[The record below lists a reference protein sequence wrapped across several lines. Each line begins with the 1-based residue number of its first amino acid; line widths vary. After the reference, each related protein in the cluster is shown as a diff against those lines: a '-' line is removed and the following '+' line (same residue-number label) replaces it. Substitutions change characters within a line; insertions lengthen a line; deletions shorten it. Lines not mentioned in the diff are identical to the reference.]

1 MLPGGTRAPG
11 LLRPKL
17 VSPGIRDPGSWN
29 PGFKELVPLIPGF
42 LRLGPWNE
50 GDTFGRRLAE
60 GRFEGTWRVVGI
72 SGSWGGFRAWK
83 GVCLLVCLIE
93 KGEGEKGSGLCS
105 GGTVGGKGDLKSGL
119 GNRVFA
125 KGDGGDF
132 VKASTPWCRVVP
144 PPPSLARIPGLLVC
158 TSTFP
163 KSTREMAL
171 TVVCRVVSSS
181 KLVLGV
187 VARVLG
193 FWTKVGGL
201 CDELVSSS
209 SSSSTRNLGCLG
221 SPPSRNGLHI
231 NLFTV

>member
-1 MLPGGTRAPG
+1 M
-11 LLRPKL
+11 
-17 VSPGIRDPGSWN
+17 
-29 PGFKELVPLIPGF
+29 
-42 LRLGPWNE
+42 
-50 GDTFGRRLAE
+50 
-60 GRFEGTWRVVGI
+60 
-72 SGSWGGFRAWK
+72 
-83 GVCLLVCLIE
+83 LVCLIE

-125 KGDGGDF
+125 KGDRGDF
-132 VKASTPWCRVVP
+132 VKASTPWCWVVP
-144 PPPSLARIPGLLVC
+144 PPPSLVGISGLLVC
-158 TSTFP
+158 TSTGCPFP
-163 KSTREMAL
+163 KSTREIAL